1 MTTVLETPETS
12 EFTPAPPARFRRRR
26 RSSGGAHTEVKASRW
41 WLLGAF
47 VLAMAAV
54 IPQAFGRQFVNT
66 KLDLIT
72 SPTTLLSHLLNLWDP
87 NGWFG
92 YLQDQYQGYAFPVA
106 PFFAL
111 GHYLAVPP
119 WVTERVW
126 MAILITGAF
135 WGVVRLT
142 EALDIGSLP
151 TRLVAGL
158 AFALWPTFTVL
169 IGINAAAIAPGI
181 LLPWVLVPLVK
192 GCKGGSPL
200 RAAAL
205 SGLAVL
211 LIGGVNAADTI
222 DILIMPALFLLTR
235 QRSARRRSLM
245 SWWVICIGLAVL
257 WWLIPLLFLGKY
269 GFNFLPYTEQSAVT
283 TGTMSAAASLQG
295 IGDWVS
301 YLKVGGINWDPSGAA
316 LASIPLALFGSALA
330 AGVGLFGLARRD
342 IRERRFL
349 LVVLAVAA
357 GLTMA
362 GYWGQLGGP
371 FGGILRPLLNGGLQ
385 PFRNVYKFEP
395 LLALPLTIGIA
406 HALHVLR
413 PRLRNKGSIII
424 VSLLAVGTLVSL
436 ASPYLMGRA
445 STPNSFVAVPK
456 YWYQTAD
463 YLAKHAPRTTA
474 LVLPDAAHGYYT
486 WGWSIDEPLE
496 AINKSPWIDREVAP
510 YSGAGSTRVIDAID
524 QAFRTGLPQ
533 PGLAA
538 LLHRSGISY
547 VVVQDDSEW
556 QLSDSPSPSTV
567 HNVLNL
573 AHMSVSA
580 SFGPTIKTTTGNNP
594 TLSLAP
600 GGFTVR
606 FPAVQIFKVP
616 GSSSPLATYATA
628 TAALVS
634 GGPEADFQL
643 FNQGILKQDQA
654 VILAGDRVGGTYTGP
669 LWAVTDTLRR
679 ESYQFGLVNDNYS
692 YTLAANQKVPPGSGR
707 PDGPQPP
714 RQLLPFSG
722 QQHQTVEQFTGATSV
737 DASSYGSWV
746 LDLPEYNPANVFD
759 RDSSTGWAAGSAG
772 GSVGQWIGIHFLKP
786 RQLRGTHI
794 KLLASSHRPV
804 ATEVQVSTNRGSV
817 ISHLTPNSTSQVLR
831 VPAGKASWMKVTFTK
846 VTHQVTA
853 GADAGIQ
860 EISIPGLHVQP
871 YLKPPQEDVGKGAKK
886 TVFSFASAQVDPTAI
901 LREAPEPVLAR
912 TFSTTKATR
921 MTVTGTAIPIR
932 GTALN
937 NLLGTSALQVSA
949 SSTFDDIPTLRPEN
963 LFDSQISTDW
973 IAGFRHATLKLS
985 WPKPAVLNQV
995 TVVFAQKTL
1004 AAKPEEI
1011 LLKTPFGNRL
1021 LHVNTKGGAAII
1033 KFPALDT
1040 DQLEISFPKVIH
1052 LESAN
1057 GLGGESPVPVGLAG
1071 LQFPALSQYNITA
1084 EVPVSHFGRLCGLG
1098 PPVTIDGHVYATSL
1112 TGNYQKLY
1120 FLQPLK
1126 LSVCGKPKLAAGD
1139 HHVIAEP
1146 STAAY
1151 APFTVTALTLSSA
1164 GPSAPSTPS
1173 PRTATTLTWGPESR
1187 TVRMSSGASTY
1198 LELHQNYNVG
1208 WIATVNG
1215 KKLQAITLD
1224 GWQQGYI
1231 VPAGSGEVV
1240 HLKFKPENL
1249 YLGGL
1254 IVGAL
1259 GVLILGLLMVFG
1271 FRRASRVGGWGAK
1284 DPAVLAWNKT
1294 IPSWAL
1300 LVLSAL
1306 VIFTI
1311 GGPIALVV
1319 VPLFVVARRW
1329 PQALPWVAVTGMV
1342 AVGVLSA
1349 VNPGNG
1355 ALSHLGSF
1363 GPWAQ
1368 TAAVISVAA
1377 VLIPVRSHLQRR
1389 PRRTTLNKSDSAKAE
1404 EDPLASVSAEPGVNS

>member
-1 MTTVLETPETS
+1 MTMTTVVEPPETS
-12 EFTPAPPARFRRRR
+12 EFVSPPPAPFWRRDH
-26 RSSGGAHTEVKASRW
+26 SAVKASRW

-72 SPTTLLSHLLNLWDP
+72 SPTTLLGHLLNLWDP

-111 GHYLAVPP
+111 GHYLAIPP

-142 EALDIGSLP
+142 EALNIGSLP

-205 SGLAVL
+205 SGFAVL

-235 QRSARRRSLM
+235 QRSVRRRSLM
-245 SWWVICIGLAVL
+245 SWWVVCVGLAVL

-283 TGTMSAAASLQG
+283 TGTQSAASSLQG
-295 IGDWVS
+295 ISDWVA
-301 YLKVGGINWDPSGAA
+301 YLKVGGANWDPSGAA
-316 LASIPLALFGSALA
+316 LVSLPLALLGSALA

-349 LVVLAVAA
+349 LLVLAVGAA
-357 GLTMA
+357 LTMA

-371 FGGILRPLLNGGLQ
+371 FGGIVRPLLNGALQ

-395 LLALPLTIGIA
+395 LLALPLTLGIA
-406 HALHVLR
+406 HALQVMR
-413 PRLRNKGSIII
+413 PRLRNKGSVII
-424 VSLLAVGTLVSL
+424 VSVLAVGTLLSL

-524 QAFRTGLPQ
+524 QAVRTDLPQ
-533 PGLAA
+533 KGLAA

-556 QLSDSPSPSTV
+556 QLSDSPSPATV
-567 HNVLNL
+567 HNVLNTSGGLSL
-573 AHMSVSA
+573 AA
-580 SFGPTIKTTTGNNP
+580 SFGPAIKTFTGNNP

-600 GGFTVR
+600 GGFTAR
-606 FPAVQIFKVP
+606 YPAVQIFKVT
-616 GSSSPLATYATA
+616 GNNSPLATYPTA

-643 FNQGILKQDQA
+643 FTQGVLKQDQA
-654 VILAGDRVGGTYTGP
+654 MILAGNWVGGTYTGP
-669 LWAVTDTLRR
+669 LWADTDTLRR
-679 ESYQFGLVNDNYS
+679 ENYQFGLVNDNFS
-692 YTLAANQKVPPGSGR
+692 YTLAANQKVPPSPGR
-707 PDGPQPP
+707 PDGPQEP

-722 QQHQTVEQFTGATSV
+722 QQHQTVEEFTGAKSV

-759 RDSSTGWAAGSAG
+759 NNSATGWTAGSAS

-786 RQLRGTHI
+786 RQLHGTRI
-794 KLLASSHRPV
+794 ELLATPHRPA

-817 ISHLTPNSTSQVLR
+817 TSHVRPDSKSQILR
-831 VPAGKASWMKVTFTK
+831 VPTGKASWLKVTFIK
-846 VTHQVTA
+846 VTHQVA
-853 GADAGIQ
+853 GSADAGIR

-871 YLKPPQEDVGKGAKK
+871 YLKPPQEPIAKGAKK
-886 TVFSFASAQVDPTAI
+886 TVFSFATTQVDPTAI

-912 TFSTTKATR
+912 TFSTTKTR
-921 MTVTGTAIPIR
+921 KMTVTGSAIPNK
-932 GTALN
+932 GAALD
-937 NLLGTSALQVSA
+937 NLLGTSALHITA
-949 SSTFDDIPTLRPEN
+949 SSTFDDLPNLRPEN
-963 LFDSQISTDW
+963 LLDSQISTDW
-973 IAGFRHATLKLS
+973 IAAFRHATLTLS
-985 WPKPAVLNQV
+985 WPKPAVLKQL

-1011 LLKTPFGNRL
+1011 LIKSPFGSRL
-1021 LHVNTKGGAAII
+1021 LHVNTKGGAAVIN
-1033 KFPALDT
+1033 FPALDT
-1040 DQLEISFPKVIH
+1040 DQIQISFPKVQH

-1057 GLGGESPVPVGLAG
+1057 GLGSNSPVPVGLAG
-1071 LQFPALSQYNITA
+1071 LQFPTLQQYNISPPDTD
-1084 EVPVSHFGRLCGLG
+1084 SLFGRLCGAG
-1098 PPVTIDGHVYATSL
+1098 PPVTIDGRSYPTAIS
-1112 TGNYQKLY
+1112 GQYQDLY
-1120 FLQPLK
+1120 LLQPLS
-1126 LSVCGKPKLAAGD
+1126 LSVCGTPTLAAGD

-1146 STAAY
+1146 SAA
-1151 APFTVTALTLSSA
+1151 ASSPFTVTALTMSSA

-1173 PRTATTLTWGPESR
+1173 PRTASVLKWGPENR
-1187 TVRMSSGASTY
+1187 TVRMSAGASTY
-1198 LELHQNYNVG
+1198 LELHQNYDVG
-1208 WIATVNG
+1208 WVATVNG
-1215 KKLQAITLD
+1215 RKLKPITLD

-1240 HLKFKPENL
+1240 HLKFQPESL

-1254 IVGAL
+1254 IIGAL
-1259 GVLILGLLMVFG
+1259 GVLLLGLLLLFG
-1271 FRRASRVGGWGAK
+1271 LRRASRVGRWGAE
-1284 DPAVLAWNKT
+1284 DPAVVAWNKT
-1294 IPSWAL
+1294 VPSWAL
-1300 LVLSAL
+1300 IVLSAI

-1311 GGPIALVV
+1311 GGPIVLVV
-1319 VPLFVVARRW
+1319 VPLVVVARRW

-1342 AVGVLSA
+1342 VVGVLSA

-1355 ALSHLGSF
+1355 ALSHNGSF

-1368 TAAVISVAA
+1368 AAAVISLAA
-1377 VLIPVRSHLQRR
+1377 VLMPVRPHLQRR
-1389 PRRTTLNKSDSAKAE
+1389 PRGTTLDESDGANTE
-1404 EDPLASVSAEPGVNS
+1404 EDPLASVSAEPGREL